1 MRLFID
7 FNYVFVW
14 ALLAVAL
21 VVIML
26 AASWIL
32 RPHILQNSDKTST
45 YECGE
50 EPIGPARVSYPYSYF
65 LYTILFVIVDV
76 MGAFLWL
83 LSVSQFRTTE
93 AAVWQMLFFVLLI
106 TAGIGFAL
114 RMFPQTILSGKET
127 LKLYREGKARRDS
140 QKTEAAQQ

>member
-14 ALLAVAL
+14 AILAIAL

-50 EPIGPARVSYPYSYF
+50 EPIGPARISYPYSYF

-83 LSVSQFRTTE
+83 LSVSLFRTSV
-93 AAVWQMLFFVLLI
+93 AAAWQMLFFVLLI
-106 TAGIGFAL
+106 SAGIGFAL

-127 LKLYREGKARRDS
+127 LESLQRRKGK
-140 QKTEAAQQ
+140 T